1 MKILSIA
8 FPCLGMAFVAFFLV
22 SCNAAPDIVRDMNGD
37 ILREGA
43 NYYIYMPVDHGK
55 AGAVTLWSRNGS
67 ACPLDVV
74 QSKYGTDKR
83 YLNIFS
89 FTPVNLKK
97 GVVRESTDL
106 NIEAAGGSFCGE
118 PMVWKL
124 DSYGGEFVVSTR
136 GVKGNPGAKT
146 IGNWFKIEKYLNH
159 YKFVYCPSVCKTCKA
174 MCKDIGISRKGKSG
188 RLVLNDKPFM
198 VSFKK
203 F

>member
-1 MKILSIA
+1 
-8 FPCLGMAFVAFFLV
+8 MAFMAFFLV
-22 SCNAAPDIVRDMNGD
+22 SCNAAPAIVRDMNGD

-43 NYYIYMPVDHGK
+43 NYYIIMPVDHGK
-55 AGAVTLWSRNGS
+55 AGAVTLS
-67 ACPLDVV
+67 
-74 QSKYGTDKR
+74 
-83 YLNIFS
+83 I
-89 FTPVNLKK
+89 NLKT

-106 NIEAAGGSFCGE
+106 NIEAAGGSYCGK
-118 PMVWKL
+118 PVWKL
-124 DSYGGEFVVSTR
+124 DSYGGEFVVSTL